1 MNVLTPVAQAHE
13 ILDVRKNGAFIFSD
27 ILLIDYRQ
35 QKLGSLL
42 SEIKMQSHQLDRM
55 LKKYTHDDE
64 RLLGQEKANVV
75 NVLHMII
82 RNLAALYLRLF
93 DLEHSAEYHS
103 EIEVSEGKDGFLIK
117 GKMDADEVNIR
128 FSLKQWTD
136 EYLDAALAD
145 LFKDFQDAAKDHV
158 ITLAEKVELT
168 GRIARILVKTMQA
181 FYLMRSGAVFR

>member
-1 MNVLTPVAQAHE
+1 MPAHVAQAHE

-35 QKLGSLL
+35 QKLGNLL
-42 SEIKMQSHQLDRM
+42 AEIKMQSHQLERM

-93 DLEHSAEYHS
+93 DQEHAAAYHS

-117 GKMDADEVNIR
+117 GKMDAGEVNIR
-128 FSLKQWTD
+128 FSLKQWAS
-136 EYLDAALAD
+136 EYLGGALTD
-145 LFKDFQDAAKDHV
+145 LFRDFQDAARDHT

-168 GRIARILVKTMQA
+168 NRIAHLLIKTMQA
-181 FYLMRSGAVFR
+181 FYLMRSGAVFH

>member
-1 MNVLTPVAQAHE
+1 MLTPVAQAHE

-168 GRIARILVKTMQA
+168 GRIACILVKTMQA